1 MHHRSSWKL
10 ISRKITH
17 ENLLTVAKNIFCS
30 KKSRFEPSADS
41 SQSLI
46 KAHCSPRNQ
55 RLTSIH
61 PHPHARTHTHS
72 NSSFTPS
79 LCTSLFSP
87 LFKNRKV
94 HKMPPTMYSHHPN
107 FKENRR
113 LRGVERLE
121 ELNGF
126 HESIHLIESR
136 GGTKKRLSDCP
147 MNQRYCHPNPSSGP
161 GVNEVSTDRG
171 LKDLAY
177 IPQRNPSL
185 ERPWVYGFPVPRVF
199 FAAPTFMTALDPS
212 TPPPPRNRSSTS
224 TSQPLRQKPP
234 QKLASPL

>member
-1 MHHRSSWKL
+1 M
-10 ISRKITH
+10 
-17 ENLLTVAKNIFCS
+17 AKNIFCS

-87 LFKNRKV
+87 LSKNRKV

-136 GGTKKRLSDCP
+136 GGHQKEAQRLP
-147 MNQRYCHPNPSSGP
+147 HEPKILP
-161 GVNEVSTDRG
+161 
-171 LKDLAY
+171 
-177 IPQRNPSL
+177 
-185 ERPWVYGFPVPRVF
+185 
-199 FAAPTFMTALDPS
+199 
-212 TPPPPRNRSSTS
+212 
-224 TSQPLRQKPP
+224 SQPLIWSRCKRGVHR
-234 QKLASPL
+234 